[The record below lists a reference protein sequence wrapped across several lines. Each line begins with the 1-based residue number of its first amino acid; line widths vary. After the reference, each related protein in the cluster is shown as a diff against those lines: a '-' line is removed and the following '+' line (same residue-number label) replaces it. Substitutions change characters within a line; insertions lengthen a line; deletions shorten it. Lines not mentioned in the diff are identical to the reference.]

1 MYRVAPLRSL
11 NSCCKVM
18 FTSFPC
24 FCDLSRSLWYLS
36 DLHDGGLVKHDTFG
50 TYLVKHAD
58 PLTDLNNAA
67 KAGGDT
73 VKTEVNAVHEA
84 SKASGA
90 PISKTK
96 AALL

>member
-1 MYRVAPLRSL
+1 M
-11 NSCCKVM
+11 
-18 FTSFPC
+18 
-24 FCDLSRSLWYLS
+24 
-36 DLHDGGLVKHDTFG
+36 KHDTFG

-67 KAGGDT
+67 KAGGDI
-73 VKTEVNAVHEA
+73 VKTEVNAVQEA

-96 AALL
+96 AALLVALGVSAGAGGTLIYQHMRGKKK

>member
-1 MYRVAPLRSL
+1 M
-11 NSCCKVM
+11 
-18 FTSFPC
+18 
-24 FCDLSRSLWYLS
+24 
-36 DLHDGGLVKHDTFG
+36 KHDTFG

-96 AALL
+96 AALLVALGVSVGAGGTLIYQHMRGNKR

>member
-1 MYRVAPLRSL
+1 M
-11 NSCCKVM
+11 
-18 FTSFPC
+18 
-24 FCDLSRSLWYLS
+24 
-36 DLHDGGLVKHDTFG
+36 KHDTFG

-67 KAGGDT
+67 KAGGDI
-73 VKTEVNAVHEA
+73 VKTEVNAVQEA

-96 AALL
+96 AALLVALGVSVGAGGTLIYQHMRGKKK